1 MWLLGEGLHCPDP
14 TWHLEPKG
22 LQESRERAQPTAHHR
37 PSVSPGSQGTLWWW
51 SLGLSL
57 HEEWT
62 LGPWGHCPISNT
74 PAGHL
79 GQGNLH
85 MV

>member
-1 MWLLGEGLHCPDP
+1 MWLLGEGPHCPDP

-22 LQESRERAQPTAHHR
+22 LQESAEQGQPTPHYHKA
-37 PSVSPGSQGTLWWW
+37 SVSPGSQGTLWW
-51 SLGLSL
+51 SLVLSL
-57 HEEWT
+57 HEEGT
-62 LGPWGHCPISNT
+62 LGPWGHCPPTS
-74 PAGHL
+74 PGHL